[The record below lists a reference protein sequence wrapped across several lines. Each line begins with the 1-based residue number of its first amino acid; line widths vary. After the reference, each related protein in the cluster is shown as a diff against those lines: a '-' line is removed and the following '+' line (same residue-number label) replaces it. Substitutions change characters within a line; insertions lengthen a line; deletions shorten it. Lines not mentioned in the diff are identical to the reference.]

1 MIAIVL
7 PSSSSNGLSEI
18 AGMPSVCSVFG
29 ELFRATPAGLVRS
42 LSGVASNFEGLV
54 LPASGDD
61 GSAETLVLVRRTPE
75 PLISSSTSFLE
86 LLFLVVTLPLRGV
99 ILRLCFVVDVICA
112 SSSLFSLPWGSDFN
126 ELRRVLRLC
135 GVVVVVV
142 ELALL

>member
-1 MIAIVL
+1 
-7 PSSSSNGLSEI
+7 
-18 AGMPSVCSVFG
+18 MPSD
-29 ELFRATPAGLVRS
+29 LARS
-42 LSGVASNFEGLV
+42 LSGVASNFDGLV

-75 PLISSSTSFLE
+75 LLISSSFLE

-112 SSSLFSLPWGSDFN
+112 SSSLFSLPWGSDLS